1 MSQIRVNEVVSEN
14 SFNAPAFPNGVVVT
28 GVVTATSFI
37 GDGSQ
42 LSGIDANYSPVAGI
56 ATYATTAGIATYA
69 TTAGIATYATTAGVA
84 TDAQGLTGTPDI
96 AVRNVTGVAATFSG
110 NVSATNELSVG
121 GNVEV
126 GNNVNLNDSTVDLY
140 CQTTNGG
147 SKTFQLFSDVGGT
160 KVEKAFIDA
169 SGDAS
174 FAGVVTAT
182 SYEGDGSQL
191 TGIIAGASKPIAYTI
206 LLG

>member
-14 SFNAPAFPNGVVVT
+14 SFNAPTFPKGAVVT

-42 LSGIDANYSPVAGI
+42 LSGIDANYSPV
-56 ATYATTAGIATYA
+56 
-69 TTAGIATYATTAGVA
+69 AGIATYATTAGVA

-191 TGIIAGASKPIAYTI
+191 TGISAGASKPIAYTI